1 MSESEDGESAAD
13 VEIEDEVA
21 DEIDENIDEST
32 EDADADADVDEEWVV
47 LGGDVSLDLSQVNE
61 IAAEMGATIVLVG
74 GNQEAGKT
82 TLLVALYDQFLF
94 GQFGGMSFVESK
106 TLDAFDGRQFGS
118 RVESGNDRPNMER
131 TEERE
136 MRFLHLRL
144 AAADG
149 TQKVL
154 LPTDVWGEVFEELA
168 NGTDVA
174 ANIPIATRIDK
185 TVILID
191 GEKVASPTARQTVEK
206 QATLLIG
213 ALLDDGGLEHSA
225 SLLIALSKADAVKGD
240 AAVWYDKCAEKLK
253 SVATAR
259 GAVTVETTKFAAAPK
274 DGSEP
279 SGLVAVFQWMLA
291 DIARPSAVKATRT
304 AESDRVFL
312 SNAQVSQ

>member
-1 MSESEDGESAAD
+1 MSESGAGEPTGAD
-13 VEIEDEVA
+13 VEIDDEVA
-21 DEIDENIDEST
+21 NELDENIDET
-32 EDADADADVDEEWVV
+32 TDDAHVADADEDWVV
-47 LGGDVSLDLSQVNE
+47 LGGDASLDLSQVNE
-61 IAAEMGATIVLVG
+61 IAAEMGATIVLVA

-118 RVESGNDRPNMER
+118 RVESGNDRPKMER

-168 NGTDVA
+168 NGTDVV

-191 GEKVASPTARQTVEK
+191 GEEVASPTARQTAEK
-206 QATLLIG
+206 QATLMMG
-213 ALLDDGGLEHSA
+213 ALLDNGGLEHSA
-225 SLLIALSKADAVKGD
+225 PLLIALSKADAVKGD
-240 AAVWYDKCAEKLK
+240 AAAWYDKCAERLK
-253 SVATAR
+253 SFAIAR

-274 DGSEP
+274 DGTDP
-279 SGLVAVFQWMLA
+279 SGLVEVFQWMLA
-291 DIARPSAVKATRT
+291 DIGRPAAVKATRT
-304 AESDRVFL
+304 VESDRVFL
-312 SNAQVSQ
+312 SSAWMSR